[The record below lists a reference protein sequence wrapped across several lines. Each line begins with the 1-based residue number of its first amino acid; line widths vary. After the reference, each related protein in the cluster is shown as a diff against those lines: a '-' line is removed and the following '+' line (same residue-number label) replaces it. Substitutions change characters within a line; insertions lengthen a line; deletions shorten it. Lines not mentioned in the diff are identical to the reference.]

1 MATGIFIGGRYN
13 LASSGDPMN
22 DTDIALISHV
32 IQLSV
37 APVFL
42 ISGVG
47 ALLGVMANRLAR
59 VIDRARLL
67 ESHWKGFD
75 AQEQE
80 TARAELRILA
90 RRAHFTSW
98 AINFAAASAL
108 LVCVVIVGLFVEAML
123 HANIRWALASIFVM
137 SMMSLIAG
145 VVCFL
150 REVDLAT
157 HTLRIGPPGENSLEE
172 ALKRP

>member
-1 MATGIFIGGRYN
+1 MPTSDADVAIV
-13 LASSGDPMN
+13 
-22 DTDIALISHV
+22 SHV

-59 VIDRARLL
+59 IIDRARAL
-67 ESHWKGFD
+67 EAQWKTME

-80 TARAELRILA
+80 MAREELSVLA

-108 LVCVVIVGLFVEAML
+108 LVCLVIVTLFVDAML
-123 HANIRWALASIFVM
+123 MTTLRWLAASLFVLSMLALV
-137 SMMSLIAG
+137 AG

-150 REVDLAT
+150 REVYLAL
-157 HTLRIGPPGENSLEE
+157 HHLRIGPPVTPAG
-172 ALKRP
+172 